1 MLSAGRP
8 AHDSP
13 WATVASLIAA
23 GWIGGIGASF
33 LTNALAAGDVG
44 LLDARTSAI
53 GYLALSS
60 FVAATVTALLLPNV
74 LLAIAGRRLA
84 QGRAFAVVFAGA
96 GAGLLVQV
104 ALLKL
109 TSNGASAGS
118 GLLWIAPLA
127 VQLFVSYT
135 LLSDTLER
143 TEGPAEVDRAVEEW
157 LEQARSAAEP
167 TTDREA
173 YARALAET
181 RSEVDEVLAGWRLA
195 DPALLER
202 LEARADRIAELDP
215 PVEAARPA
223 QAMLVRGLRGLER
236 DLRER
241 RPPAGSEGAGTVAA
255 AFAELRALGLAA

>member
-1 MLSAGRP
+1 MLSAGGRT
-8 AHDSP
+8 HESP

-23 GWIGGIGASF
+23 GWIGGIAASF

-44 LLDARTSAI
+44 LLDARTSAV

-60 FVAATVTALLLPNV
+60 FFAATVTSLLLPNM

-84 QGRAFAVVFAGA
+84 RGRAFGVVVAGA
-96 GAGLLVQV
+96 GAGFCAQLAVS
-104 ALLKL
+104 KL
-109 TSNGASAGS
+109 TSNAALAGS
-118 GLLWIAPLA
+118 GVLWIVPLA

-143 TEGPAEVDRAVEEW
+143 GEGPAEVTRAVEDW
-157 LEQARSAAEP
+157 LEQARSEVGP

-173 YARALAET
+173 YALALSET
-181 RSEVDEVLAGWRLA
+181 RREVDEALAAWRLA
-195 DPALLER
+195 DAAMLER

-215 PVEAARPA
+215 PDEAARPA
-223 QAMLVRGLRGLER
+223 QVMLVRGLRSLER
-236 DLRER
+236 DLRAR
-241 RPPAGSEGAGTVAA
+241 RPPAAAGGAGTVDA